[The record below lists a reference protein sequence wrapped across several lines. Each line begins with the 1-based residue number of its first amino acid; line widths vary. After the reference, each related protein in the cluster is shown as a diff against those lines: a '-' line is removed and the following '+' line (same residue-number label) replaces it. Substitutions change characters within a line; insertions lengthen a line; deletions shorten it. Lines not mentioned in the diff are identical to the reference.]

1 MSTTLR
7 QATAEDVP
15 GIQRVRRRVRENR
28 LVTAVIRDEDVLQ
41 AIEDTGRGWVVD
53 SDGEVVGFAIG
64 NARTGNIWALF
75 VDPDHEGRGHGWRLH
90 DTMVAWL
97 WPQGLERLWLTTE
110 PGTRAQ
116 RFYQAAGWRLV
127 GPTGQGEVRFEKD
140 RPPAALSLRPTTAED
155 VPFVVAA
162 ERAPECEGLVGNWPP
177 SEHRE
182 ALADPT
188 RVHLVA
194 EEAGERVGFAILYDL
209 GAVGCG
215 VYLKRIVAVGK
226 GQGVGRRM
234 LAGLSQYCRARFGSP
249 YVWLGVYPHNERAIH
264 CYRAAGYRP
273 MELPGFEN
281 ERHRRLA
288 DPGRLDQC
296 LLFRRDL
303 ETPPADA

>member
-7 QATAEDVP
+7 QAIAEDIP

-28 LVTAVIRDEDVLQ
+28 LVTTVIRDEDVLE

-53 SDGEVVGFAIG
+53 ADGEVVGFAIG

-90 DTMVAWL
+90 DTMIAWL
-97 WPQGLERLWLTTE
+97 WSQGIERLWLTTE

-116 RFYQAAGWRLV
+116 GFYQAAGWRLI
-127 GPTGQGEVRFEKD
+127 GPTGRGEIRFEKD
-140 RPPAALSLRPTTAED
+140 RPPAGLGLRPTTAED
-155 VPFVVAA
+155 VPFIVAA

-177 SEHRE
+177 SEHRD

-188 RVHLVA
+188 RAHLVA
-194 EEAGERVGFAILYDL
+194 EEAGERAGFAILYDL
-209 GAVGCG
+209 THGGCG

-234 LAGLSQYCRARFGSP
+234 LARLAEYSGSRFPSS
-249 YVWLGVYPHNERAIH
+249 YLWLGVYPHNERAIR
-264 CYRAAGYRP
+264 CYRAAGYLP
-273 MELPGFEN
+273 MDLPPE
-281 ERHRRLA
+281 EDRRHRQIA
-288 DPGRLDQC
+288 DGRRLDGC
-296 LLFRRDL
+296 LLYRLDL
-303 ETPPADA
+303 QALD